1 MSKNTK
7 LTKLPGRSKKYS
19 ENAKKILAATKN
31 NTLLLD
37 LETGIKLLLDLDQPK
52 FKQGPTLEL
61 HFKLN
66 IDPTK
71 SDQIVRNSV
80 NLPHGTGNKVILAA
94 FVTPEKEKEALA
106 SGADIVGGDEL
117 IEQIKKDEKI
127 NFDKA
132 IAQPE
137 MMKKLPAI
145 ARILGVAGVMPN
157 PKTGTVGDNIAEL
170 IKTFKAG
177 RVDYKND
184 KSGNLHIIFGKINKE
199 FNLEKLL
206 ENANSALDSVQKS
219 KPEAVKK
226 RYISSIHICST
237 NSPSIKISL

>member
-1 MSKNTK
+1 MSKNNK

-19 ENAKKILAATKN
+19 DNAKKINLATKN
-31 NTLLLD
+31 NTVLLD
-37 LETGIKLLLDLDQPK
+37 LETGIKLLMDLDQPK
-52 FKQGPTLEL
+52 FKEGPSVEL
-61 HFKLN
+61 HFKLS
-66 IDPTK
+66 IEPTK

-80 NLPHGTGNKVILAA
+80 NLPHGTGRKVIVAA
-94 FVTPEKEKEALA
+94 FVSPEKEKEAKEA
-106 SGADIVGGDEL
+106 GADIVGGDEL

-132 IAQPE
+132 IAEPQ

-157 PKTGTVGDNIAEL
+157 PKTGTVGDNIAEMV
-170 IKTFKAG
+170 KTFKAG

-184 KSGNLHIIFGKINKE
+184 KSANLHVVFGKINKE
-199 FNLEKLL
+199 FTIEKLL
-206 ENANSALDSVQKS
+206 ENANSVLESVQKS

-226 RYISSIHICST
+226 RYIKTIHICTT
-237 NSPSIKISL
+237 NSPSIRISL